1 MSFERGI
8 NGTCY
13 GYNAARRRRRVVA
26 CFRREI
32 LPLILFSTDV
42 EPTLFPLQVSNPGPN
57 CDDPPNGR
65 TTETTGVKSR
75 SNYTRLRVQT
85 R

>member
-1 MSFERGI
+1 MMSFERGI

-57 CDDPPNGR
+57 CDDPPNGWTDADGGR
-65 TTETTGVKSR
+65 PPE
-75 SNYTRLRVQT
+75 SNHAPITPD
-85 R
+85 